1 MSAAAS
7 GNWPRITSAANPK
20 LKTIKKL
27 HTRRSREKLG
37 LVLLEGHRLVVDALS
52 AGFIPEYV
60 VLHDAALDDAR
71 EGRRLQAQLNGVDCE
86 VFLAPAE
93 LVNQLSDTATPQGVL
108 AVFQTPALPLPP
120 KPSLVLVCVMGT
132 TAQLPMAVWRRR
144 GEQPAVPEWHHPTEE
159 DERKLAALDAEA
171 YEKVDEL
178 EAEPEGRWAQM
189 QQRMLILIGTIGV
202 LSTELL

>member
-1 MSAAAS
+1 MHRRRDHFEAEHCFDSKLLQ
-7 GNWPRITSAANPK
+7 AANEQSERNK
-20 LKTIKKL
+20 EG
-27 HTRRSREKLG
+27 SWRE
-37 LVLLEGHRLVVDALS
+37 VLYSLLC
-52 AGFIPEYV
+52 AG
-60 VLHDAALDDAR
+60 
-71 EGRRLQAQLNGVDCE
+71 
-86 VFLAPAE
+86 
-93 LVNQLSDTATPQGVL
+93 
-108 AVFQTPALPLPP
+108 
-120 KPSLVLVCVMGT
+120 
-132 TAQLPMAVWRRR
+132 PMAVWRRR